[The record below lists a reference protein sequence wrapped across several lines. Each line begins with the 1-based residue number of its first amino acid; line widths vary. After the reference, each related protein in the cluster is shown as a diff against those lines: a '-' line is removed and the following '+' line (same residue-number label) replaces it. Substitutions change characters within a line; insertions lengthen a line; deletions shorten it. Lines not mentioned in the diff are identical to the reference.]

1 MALTRITRGVIKPN
15 ENYDTHNIVSTGI
28 VTSVGLDVNGNADV
42 SGSLSVG
49 GVLTYEDVTSIDSIG
64 IITARSGIDAD
75 DFISV
80 GNNIHLGNAG
90 VITATSFVGSGAALT
105 GIDATS
111 IKDSGGNVKIQAQAS
126 GAIHSGV
133 STFQDIDVDGHTN
146 LDNVSIAGITTVA
159 LNQELVFGS
168 NADSQLTGRIKQLS
182 GSSPSMQI
190 TSRYPRI
197 NALDFRIHHIGNNQ
211 HYAYFWSTEVALF
224 HQGNKK
230 FSTTGGG
237 IDVTGNTVAD
247 GLVIDGNSDLN
258 GDLDVDGHT
267 NLDNV
272 SIAGVTTFASGNV
285 QLASDSQR
293 LQLGSG
299 QDLWMYHTGTS
310 GGGHGLIQN
319 DYGTMYMLSDSFI
332 FRDRSTNHNV
342 FQISENNSVSLY
354 YQNSAKLSTTSIGAQ
369 IDTTLRLYGA
379 AGTGGGRLRLA
390 EGAAYSEIRGVR
402 NTDTSSEL
410 WFGTEIGD
418 TVDYRAKIN
427 TGGHFIPGTDSTYD
441 LGLTGTRWR
450 NVYADTLYGD
460 GSNLTGIAADK
471 IFEGNTEVETVDTG
485 SDGTIKFTTEGSE
498 RARITSG
505 GAFLVGATSSAGA
518 RAIIQQNS
526 SDTNPLDQQTCADSS
541 GLRIQNYSFGVGRYS
556 ALSLEC
562 ANASSVQSASIV
574 AQSVSSGTSPDIII
588 TQRTSNSVNTER
600 LRIQSDGT
608 VIFANKL
615 TNSSSYTTHN
625 ANFYGGNTNTGG
637 VRIEVAHN
645 NTTVSGN
652 TAQGSFPHHLN
663 LTNYSGS
670 GSADNRMVTIGFD
683 IPTTSTHANGA
694 IAYQATGAGQG
705 DFSFWTE
712 TGNAIYER
720 LRIASDGQVLPG
732 ADDAQNLGSSTKRW
746 ANIYAADM
754 HFSNEGKTNDVDGT
768 WGDWTL
774 QEGEDSIYMI
784 NNRTGKKYSITMK
797 EVN

>member
-1 MALTRITRGVIKPN
+1 
-15 ENYDTHNIVSTGI
+15 
-28 VTSVGLDVNGNADV
+28 
-42 SGSLSVG
+42 
-49 GVLTYEDVTSIDSIG
+49 
-64 IITARSGIDAD
+64 
-75 DFISV
+75 
-80 GNNIHLGNAG
+80 
-90 VITATSFVGSGAALT
+90 
-105 GIDATS
+105 
-111 IKDSGGNVKIQAQAS
+111 
-126 GAIHSGV
+126 
-133 STFQDIDVDGHTN
+133 
-146 LDNVSIAGITTVA
+146 
-159 LNQELVFGS
+159 
-168 NADSQLTGRIKQLS
+168 
-182 GSSPSMQI
+182 
-190 TSRYPRI
+190 
-197 NALDFRIHHIGNNQ
+197 
-211 HYAYFWSTEVALF
+211 
-224 HQGNKK
+224 
-230 FSTTGGG
+230 
-237 IDVTGNTVAD
+237 
-247 GLVIDGNSDLN
+247 
-258 GDLDVDGHT
+258 
-267 NLDNV
+267 
-272 SIAGVTTFASGNV
+272 
-285 QLASDSQR
+285 
-293 LQLGSG
+293 
-299 QDLWMYHTGTS
+299 
-310 GGGHGLIQN
+310 
-319 DYGTMYMLSDSFI
+319 MLSDSFT
-332 FRDRSTNHNV
+332 FRDRSTNHDV
-342 FQISENNSVSLY
+342 FKINENNAVSLY

-720 LRIASDGQVLPG
+720 LRIKSDGSLRVKRTE
-732 ADDAQNLGSSTKRW
+732 ADIWLESSGPNAIWRILGSTGGATHRFRIYDQTNTIDRFGIDSSGRVFMGPGDPSSGLGILNLRHTSGVDEVLKFRDAGEFGSYTGFAIDSRNS
-746 ANIYAADM
+746 ANTASNDCVIGLKAALIDTIPHLFPNNGINQM
-754 HFSNEGKTNDVDGT
+754 AGKGHGRRGKKNFPNADFLFDDGT
-768 WGDWTL
+768 IMEMSF
-774 QEGEDSIYMI
+774 EGIGPK
-784 NNRTGKKYSITMK
+784 RAKGLAK
-797 EVN
+797 EHKTF

>member
-1 MALTRITRGVIKPN
+1 M
-15 ENYDTHNIVSTGI
+15 
-28 VTSVGLDVNGNADV
+28 
-42 SGSLSVG
+42 
-49 GVLTYEDVTSIDSIG
+49 
-64 IITARSGIDAD
+64 
-75 DFISV
+75 
-80 GNNIHLGNAG
+80 
-90 VITATSFVGSGAALT
+90 
-105 GIDATS
+105 
-111 IKDSGGNVKIQAQAS
+111 
-126 GAIHSGV
+126 
-133 STFQDIDVDGHTN
+133 
-146 LDNVSIAGITTVA
+146 
-159 LNQELVFGS
+159 
-168 NADSQLTGRIKQLS
+168 
-182 GSSPSMQI
+182 
-190 TSRYPRI
+190 
-197 NALDFRIHHIGNNQ
+197 
-211 HYAYFWSTEVALF
+211 
-224 HQGNKK
+224 
-230 FSTTGGG
+230 
-237 IDVTGNTVAD
+237 
-247 GLVIDGNSDLN
+247 
-258 GDLDVDGHT
+258 
-267 NLDNV
+267 
-272 SIAGVTTFASGNV
+272 
-285 QLASDSQR
+285 
-293 LQLGSG
+293 
-299 QDLWMYHTGTS
+299 
-310 GGGHGLIQN
+310 
-319 DYGTMYMLSDSFI
+319 
-332 FRDRSTNHNV
+332 
-342 FQISENNSVSLY
+342 
-354 YQNSAKLSTTSIGAQ
+354 
-369 IDTTLRLYGA
+369 
-379 AGTGGGRLRLA
+379 
-390 EGAAYSEIRGVR
+390 
-402 NTDTSSEL
+402 
-410 WFGTEIGD
+410 
-418 TVDYRAKIN
+418 
-427 TGGHFIPGTDSTYD
+427 
-441 LGLTGTRWR
+441 
-450 NVYADTLYGD
+450 
-460 GSNLTGIAADK
+460 
-471 IFEGNTEVETVDTG
+471 
-485 SDGTIKFTTEGSE
+485 
-498 RARITSG
+498 
-505 GAFLVGATSSAGA
+505 VGATSSAGA

-720 LRIASDGQVLPG
+720 LRITSGGQVLPG

-754 HFSNEGKTNDVDGT
+754 HFSNKGKTNDVDGT